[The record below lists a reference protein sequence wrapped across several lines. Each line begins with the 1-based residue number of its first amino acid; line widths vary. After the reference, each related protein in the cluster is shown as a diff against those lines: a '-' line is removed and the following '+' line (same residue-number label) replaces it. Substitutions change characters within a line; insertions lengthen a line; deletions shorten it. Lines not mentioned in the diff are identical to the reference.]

1 MAQPPSTEPA
11 GDRQLA
17 RRLIAGAFRARR
29 RQLVAA
35 IAGAAL
41 YTVSMLLVPLLS
53 KVVLDGIVAHRP
65 LHDLTAP
72 LVGLL
77 LVGLG
82 RAGAGALRKFHAT
95 KFMALVSL
103 DLRDRLYRHF
113 QRLSF
118 AFHDRL
124 GPGELM
130 SRVAGDVTV
139 LEQTVGM
146 LPYSVQSVALGVCGA
161 ILLFALQPVLAA
173 IVVVAMAVLSVGA
186 LRMGRVL
193 YPLSRK
199 IQDRLGDFGQFVEQQ
214 VNGVRVIK
222 GHGFEM
228 VSLARGARHSD
239 EVRDLGVQLARQ
251 RARFVTVFSL
261 GPSVAVLMIVGPGV
275 WLGARGRMSAGDLF
289 AFLQYLGL
297 LVAPVMV
304 AAQALVMW
312 PQAVGS
318 ACRVAEI
325 LDAEPDVSE
334 PLGPTALPPG
344 NGTVR
349 FEDVW
354 FGYHPSKPVLNG
366 FDLTIEAGTSVALV
380 GASGAG
386 KTTAAYLIPRFYD
399 PWGGRVL
406 LDGLPV
412 RDLSLPDLRRAVSIV
427 FEDTV
432 IFSDTIRSNIT
443 MAKPDATDADV
454 ADAARRAHAAD
465 FIEALPLGYDT
476 VVGEQGASLSGGQRQ
491 RIAIARAILA
501 RPRLLILDDA
511 TSAVDPGTDEA
522 IRQSLAEVL
531 KGRTAIIVAHR
542 VETLELADRVVL
554 VDGGRV
560 VADGT
565 HEALLAVPAYR
576 TALALDE
583 EVAV

>member
-1 MAQPPSTEPA
+1 MGQPPSTPPT

-17 RRLIAGAFRARR
+17 RRLIIDAFRSRR
-29 RQLVAA
+29 RELVAA
-35 IAGAAL
+35 TAGATV
-41 YTVSMLLVPLLS
+41 YMVSMLLVPLLS
-53 KVVLDGIVAHRP
+53 KVVLDGIVDHRP
-65 LHDLTAP
+65 LHDLTHP

-77 LVGLG
+77 AVGVV
-82 RAGAGALRKFHAT
+82 RAAAGSARKFHAT
-95 KFMALVSL
+95 KFMALVGM

-139 LEQTVGM
+139 LEQTVAM
-146 LPYSVQSVALGVCGA
+146 LPFSIQSVGLGVCGA
-161 ILLFALQPVLAA
+161 ILLFALQPALAGA
-173 IVVVAMAVLSVGA
+173 VVVVMAVLSVAA
-186 LRMGRVL
+186 LRMGRAL
-193 YPLSRK
+193 YPLSRQL
-199 IQDRLGDFGQFVEQQ
+199 QDRLGDFGQFVEQQ

-222 GHGFEM
+222 GHGFEAA
-228 VSLARGARHSD
+228 SLARGAHHSD
-239 EVRDLGVQLARQ
+239 VVRDLGVDLARH
-251 RARFVTVFSL
+251 RARFVTVFAL
-261 GPSVAVLMIVGPGV
+261 GPSAAVVMIVGPGA
-275 WLGARGRMSAGDLF
+275 WLGAHGRMSAGDLF

-312 PQAVGS
+312 PQAVG
-318 ACRVAEI
+318 AAIRVAEV
-325 LDAEPDVSE
+325 LDAEPDVAD
-334 PLGPTALPPG
+334 PAGPSALPPG
-344 NGTVR
+344 NGTVQ
-349 FEDVW
+349 FEGVW

-406 LDGLPV
+406 LDGMPV

-443 MAKPDATDADV
+443 MAKPDATDDQV
-454 ADAARRAHAAD
+454 VDAARRAHAAD
-465 FIEALPLGYDT
+465 FIEALPDGYDT

-491 RIAIARAILA
+491 RIAIARAILS
-501 RPRLLILDDA
+501 RPRVLILDDA

-522 IRQSLAEVL
+522 IRQSLGEAL

-554 VDGGRV
+554 VDDGRV